1 MKIKDFTKGIYL
13 TGYTI
18 ASEKFS
24 NLLDK
29 AQEAG
34 INTVVFDAKNM
45 KGDVFLSGRQKD
57 TLRAKKY
64 FPIFDIANTVK
75 TLHERNMKAVC
86 RVVIFHDQFLA
97 KHFDEYRPG
106 TEEGLPWRESKRREP
121 SWLDSSN
128 PEVQEEILE
137 IIERVARRGVDEI
150 QMDYIRF
157 PTQGELDKALF
168 HFQKEDREQVLQD
181 SNYISREK
189 VDIIENFIAKT
200 KKLVDKYDVTLT
212 ADIFAIVAWQGK
224 IDVMNT
230 GQDIGRISKHLNA
243 LHPMIY
249 SSHFGKGFSYR
260 EDIYN
265 EPFYIL
271 YRGTQ
276 LTRKKAE
283 PDCAIIP
290 YIQANSWKVNYG
302 KEYVLAQIKAI
313 KDAGGSGYIL
323 WSSSNKYDD
332 TLRWISEDLD

>member
-1 MKIKDFTKGIYL
+1 
-13 TGYTI
+13 
-18 ASEKFS
+18 
-24 NLLDK
+24 
-29 AQEAG
+29 
-34 INTVVFDAKNM
+34 
-45 KGDVFLSGRQKD
+45 
-57 TLRAKKY
+57 
-64 FPIFDIANTVK
+64 
-75 TLHERNMKAVC
+75 
-86 RVVIFHDQFLA
+86 
-97 KHFDEYRPG
+97 
-106 TEEGLPWRESKRREP
+106 
-121 SWLDSSN
+121 
-128 PEVQEEILE
+128 
-137 IIERVARRGVDEI
+137 
-150 QMDYIRF
+150 
-157 PTQGELDKALF
+157 
-168 HFQKEDREQVLQD
+168 
-181 SNYISREK
+181 
-189 VDIIENFIAKT
+189 
-200 KKLVDKYDVTLT
+200 
-212 ADIFAIVAWQGK
+212 
-224 IDVMNT
+224 MNT